1 MMEARI
7 STLIFDGYAIT
18 IDKDRHETTVVRNVA
33 GVKTVTTIG
42 WIVVGSMMDFIATMK
57 RRDSKMA
64 TYYKMLE
71 G

>member
-1 MMEARI
+1 MEARI

-18 IDKDRHETTVVRNVA
+18 IDKDRRETTVTRNVA

-42 WIVVGSMMDFIATMK
+42 WIVVGNMMEFIATMK

-71 G
+71 K